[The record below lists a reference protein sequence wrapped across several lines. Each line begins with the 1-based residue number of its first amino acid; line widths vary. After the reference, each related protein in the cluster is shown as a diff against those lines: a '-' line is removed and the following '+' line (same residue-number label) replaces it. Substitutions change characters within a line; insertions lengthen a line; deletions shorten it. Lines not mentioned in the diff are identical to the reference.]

1 MRCTNH
7 PSYSCAMCYSSCYAT
22 KRRRTAI
29 VSRMIGSKGRDSTIR
44 MASFRGWL
52 PGARQ
57 KSERPAYT
65 PIQPRDERS
74 PLRCS
79 DGGLST
85 TARAPKVARSSTS
98 GGCSVK
104 RWWALV
110 LVGVVASRPRLG
122 RGPDRRPLK
131 GDTPVWPWYATSDH
145 VSPPPRSEATRP
157 PEIATVAPGLRRL
170 CSADRQG
177 QSEFAGGRSEKPR
190 RCPCEDPSAVQRDLP
205 EQHARR

>member
-1 MRCTNH
+1 LC
-7 PSYSCAMCYSSCYAT
+7 S
-22 KRRRTAI
+22 
-29 VSRMIGSKGRDSTIR
+29 
-44 MASFRGWL
+44 
-52 PGARQ
+52 
-57 KSERPAYT
+57 
-65 PIQPRDERS
+65 
-74 PLRCS
+74 LRVVT
-79 DGGLST
+79 L
-85 TARAPKVARSSTS
+85 
-98 GGCSVK
+98 VK

-145 VSPPPRSEATRP
+145 ESPPSRSEATRP